1 MASSYYKPCPELA
14 RCDELNDKCFAGH
27 LELAEKG
34 YPLAECQV
42 GYFYYRGLGVEK
54 DLAKALYWT
63 QRAAEHGDR
72 DGQYNLATLYETGE
86 GVEKNMDEAK
96 RWYLLAAQQKHREA
110 ISKCR
115 KFKIM

>member
-1 MASSYYKPCPELA
+1 MKSSLCI
-14 RCDELNDKCFAGH
+14 
-27 LELAEKG
+27 
-34 YPLAECQV
+34 
-42 GYFYYRGLGVEK
+42 
-54 DLAKALYWT
+54 AKALYWT

-110 ISKCR
+110 IFKCR
-115 KFKIM
+115 KLKIM